1 MDDLISR
8 QAAIDVVN
16 GIDSHFVKYIEALPS
31 AQPEPLT
38 VNFAREMD
46 RETIEKLKE
55 GLKNAPVLIM
65 EVNDSAQS
73 EHKKGKWIIRET
85 AFEDTEAKCSV
96 CGFVTLVNEPGNGLH
111 MVSDLNFCPK
121 CGSFN
126 VSDMGGEQGEAD

>member
-1 MDDLISR
+1 MLLIDRKMPKSC
-8 QAAIDVVN
+8 IDCVCN
-16 GIDSHFVKYIEALPS
+16 NDNYWCNMTGEELDYDIAWTGRMPNC
-31 AQPEPLT
+31 P
-38 VNFAREMD
+38 
-46 RETIEKLKE
+46 LKE
-55 GLKNAPVLIM
+55 
-65 EVNDSAQS
+65 Q